1 MVKLVLGGFFNGY
14 SAQLIGGGSGTQG
27 SGGPEGGSERE
38 MLRFKLREAW
48 NGSAATGTVKNLTVA
63 ATPFRAVNNSGD
75 LLNRQYYTSG
85 GSTQTS
91 SLRGG
96 LTGWKSMVGAIQPH
110 PDNTGIPSATCNVR
124 YVYDSSDYITFKK
137 LQATNRNYNNS
148 SFGGNLNSGSQSA
161 FRAAKRFF

>member
-1 MVKLVLGGFFNGY
+1 MILGGFFNGF
-14 SAQLIGGGSGTQG
+14 SAKLIGGGAGKSG

-38 MLRFKLREAW
+38 MSRVTLREAW
-48 NGSAATGTVKNLTVA
+48 NGSAASGTVKNLTVA
-63 ATPFRAVNNSGD
+63 ATPFRAVNNAGD
-75 LLNRQYYTSG
+75 LLNRKNYTSG
-85 GSTQTS
+85 GSTQIS

-96 LTGWKSMVGAIQPH
+96 LTGWKTMAGAVQPH
-110 PDNTGIPSATCNVR
+110 PDKTGIPSSTCNVK

>member
-1 MVKLVLGGFFNGY
+1 MVKLTLGGFFNGY
-14 SAQLIGGGSGTQG
+14 AAQLIGGGSGKNG

-38 MLRFKLREAW
+38 LLRFKLREAW

-85 GSTQTS
+85 GSTQSS

-96 LTGWKSMVGAIQPH
+96 LTGWKTMAGAVQPH

>member
-14 SAQLIGGGSGTQG
+14 AAQLIGGGSGTQG
-27 SGGPEGGSERE
+27 SGGPEGGGQRE
-38 MLRFKLREAW
+38 LTRLTLREAW
-48 NGSAATGTVKNLTVA
+48 NGEAATGTVKNVTVA
-63 ATPFRAVNNSGD
+63 ATPFRAVNNAGD

-161 FRAAKRFF
+161 FRASKRFF

>member
-1 MVKLVLGGFFNGY
+1 
-14 SAQLIGGGSGTQG
+14 
-27 SGGPEGGSERE
+27 

-161 FRAAKRFF
+161 FRASKRFF

>member
-1 MVKLVLGGFFNGY
+1 MKLVLGGFFNGY
-14 SAQLIGGGSGTQG
+14 SAQLIGGGSGKNG

-38 MLRFKLREAW
+38 MPRLTLREAW
-48 NGSAATGTVKNLTVA
+48 NGQAATGTVKNLTVA
-63 ATPFRAVNNSGD
+63 ATPFRAVNNAGD

-85 GSTQTS
+85 GSSQTS

-110 PDNTGIPSATCNVR
+110 PDKTGIPSSTCNVK

-137 LQATNRNYNNS
+137 LQAVNRNYNNS

-161 FRAAKRFF
+161 FRAIRRF

>member
-1 MVKLVLGGFFNGY
+1 MVKLTLGGFFNGY
-14 SAQLIGGGSGTQG
+14 AAQLRGGGSGKNG

-38 MLRFKLREAW
+38 LLRFKLREAW

-85 GSTQTS
+85 GSTQIS

-96 LTGWKSMVGAIQPH
+96 LTGWKTMAGAVQPH

>member
-14 SAQLIGGGSGTQG
+14 AAQLIGGGSGTQG

-38 MLRFKLREAW
+38 LLRFKLREAW

-63 ATPFRAVNNSGD
+63 ATPFRAVNNAGD
-75 LLNRQYYTSG
+75 LLCRQYYTSG
-85 GSTQTS
+85 GSTQIS
-91 SLRGG
+91 SIRGV
-96 LTGWKSMVGAIQPH
+96 LSGWKTMAGAVQPH
-110 PDNTGIPSATCNVR
+110 PDKTGIPSATCNGR

-161 FRAAKRFF
+161 FRASKRFF

>member
-1 MVKLVLGGFFNGY
+1 MKLVLGGFFNGY
-14 SAQLIGGGSGTQG
+14 AAQLIGGGSGKNG

-38 MLRFKLREAW
+38 MTRLTLREAW
-48 NGSAATGTVKNLTVA
+48 NGSAASGTVKNLTVA

>member
-1 MVKLVLGGFFNGY
+1 MKLVLGGFFNGY
-14 SAQLIGGGSGTQG
+14 AAQLIGGGSGKNG

-38 MLRFKLREAW
+38 MPRVTLREAW
-48 NGSAATGTVKNLTVA
+48 NGAAASGTVKNLTVA
-63 ATPFRAVNNSGD
+63 ATPFRAVNNAGD

-85 GSTQTS
+85 GPSQIS

-96 LTGWKSMVGAIQPH
+96 LTGWKTMAGAVQPH
-110 PDNTGIPSATCNVR
+110 PDKTGIPSSTCNVK

-137 LQATNRNYNNS
+137 LQAVNRNYNNS

-161 FRAAKRFF
+161 FRASKRFF

>member
-1 MVKLVLGGFFNGY
+1 MVKLTLGGFFNGY
-14 SAQLIGGGSGTQG
+14 AAQLIGGGSGKNG

-38 MLRFKLREAW
+38 LLRFKLREAW

-85 GSTQTS
+85 GSTQIS

-96 LTGWKSMVGAIQPH
+96 LTGWKTMAGAVQPH
-110 PDNTGIPSATCNVR
+110 PDNTVIPSATCNVR

-137 LQATNRNYNNS
+137 LQAVNRNYNNAS
-148 SFGGNLNSGSQSA
+148 NGGNLNSGSQSA
-161 FRAAKRFF
+161 FRAIRRF

>member
-1 MVKLVLGGFFNGY
+1 MVKLTLGGFFNGY
-14 SAQLIGGGSGTQG
+14 AAQLIGGGSGKNG

-38 MLRFKLREAW
+38 LLRFKLREAW
-48 NGSAATGTVKNLTVA
+48 NGSAATGPVKNLTVA

-85 GSTQTS
+85 GSTQIS

-96 LTGWKSMVGAIQPH
+96 LTGWKTMAGAVQPH